1 MPRVLLCDKLE
12 TAGVEIL
19 RKAGFEIDNR
29 PGLSGDAL
37 REALRQA
44 DGAIVRSGTQLTAA
58 EFETPG
64 KLRAVA
70 RAGVGVDNI
79 NVPAATRKGIVVMNT
94 PSGNTVSA
102 AEHTIALLLALARH
116 IPSADASLK
125 AGRWERTKF
134 TGTQLA
140 GKTLGVVGLGRIGR
154 EVARRASGLDMK
166 VVGFDPFL
174 AVERAAQ
181 FGVEAVQRLEDLL
194 PRCDF
199 ITVHVPLT
207 DATRLLI
214 GTEEIEMLKPG
225 CRVLNVARGGVIDET
240 VLADALK
247 SGRVAGAAVDVFSIE
262 PPPSDLPLLHAPN
275 VVVTP
280 HLGAATVEAQE
291 NVAREA
297 AQLIVEFLTKGS
309 VQFAVNMAA
318 IDHAEMSDARTYIDL
333 ARRLGMLQ
341 AQLATGAIQRVV
353 LNYRGDVARRGTKL
367 ITAAFLTG
375 LLDGRFDL
383 PVNLVNA
390 EILASERGIEVVA
403 ASNPKKGDFG
413 TLIETE
419 VTAAK
424 PTLASGTLFGN
435 QFLRLVQLGQ
445 FRLDAYLDGTLVVMP
460 HRDQPGLIGHIG
472 TIFGKHGVN
481 IARMAVGRES
491 SQPGGEAVALLNV
504 DSLPSEEARA
514 QVLSHPAIHT
524 LTIVR
529 LPAVNETPPWLN

>member
-12 TAGVEIL
+12 PAGLEIL
-19 RKAGFEIDNR
+19 QKAGMYIDNR

-37 REALRQA
+37 REALQSA

-58 EFETPG
+58 EFENPG

-79 NVPAATRKGIVVMNT
+79 DVLAATRKGIVVMNT
-94 PSGNTVSA
+94 PGGNTISA

-116 IPSADASLK
+116 IPAADLSLK
-125 AGRWERTKF
+125 SGKWERSKF
-134 TGTQLA
+134 TGVQLA

-166 VVGFDPFL
+166 VIGFDPFL

-181 FGVEAVQRLEDLL
+181 FGVEAVHRIEELL

-199 ITVHVPLT
+199 MTVHVPLT
-207 DATRLLI
+207 DATRLMI
-214 GTEEIEMLKPG
+214 GPKEIAALKIG

-240 VLADALK
+240 ALADALK
-247 SGRVAGAAVDVFSIE
+247 AGRVAGAAIDVFSVE
-262 PPPSDLPLLHAPN
+262 PPPADLPLLRAPN
-275 VVVTP
+275 IVVTP

-318 IDHAEMSDARTYIDL
+318 IDQAEMGDARNYIDL

-341 AQLATGAIQRVV
+341 GQLAQGSISRVV
-353 LNYRGDVARRGTKL
+353 LNYRGDVARRSTKL
-367 ITAAFLTG
+367 ITAAFMTG

-390 EILASERGIEVVA
+390 EILASDRGIEVVA
-403 ASNPKKGDFG
+403 TSNPKKGDFG

-419 VTAAK
+419 VTAGK
-424 PTLASGTLFGN
+424 TTLASGTLFGN
-435 QFLRLVQLGQ
+435 QFLRLVQLGP
-445 FRLDAYLDGTLVVMP
+445 FRLDAYLDGTLAIVP
-460 HRDQPGLIGHIG
+460 HRDQPGLVGHIG
-472 TIFGKHGVN
+472 TIFGKHGIN
-481 IARMAVGRES
+481 IARMAVGREGPE
-491 SQPGGEAVALLNV
+491 PGGEAVAVLNV
-504 DSLPSEEARA
+504 DSWPSDETRS
-514 QVLSHPAIHT
+514 QVLSHLAIHT

-529 LPAVNETPPWLN
+529 LPAVGEFPPWLH